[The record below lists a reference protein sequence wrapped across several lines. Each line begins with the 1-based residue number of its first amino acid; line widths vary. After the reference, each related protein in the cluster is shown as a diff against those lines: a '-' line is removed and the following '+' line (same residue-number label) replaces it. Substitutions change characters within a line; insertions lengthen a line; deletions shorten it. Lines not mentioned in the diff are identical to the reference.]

1 MSSITVEK
9 TAEDIASRSL
19 RVTIPV
25 DRVEAAEAKALKYYA
40 SRARLPGFRQGKA
53 PEAVVRK
60 RFGDAIRQTV
70 LEEVVREGWEEA
82 RTSEKLE
89 PVAEPSIR
97 NLKFEAG
104 TPVEFDLHVEVRP
117 ALTLAATSGF
127 TLTRA
132 VQPVTDE
139 AVAEQLEGLREQQ
152 AAWLPVTGERPVAG
166 QLVRVEV
173 TSLDEGSSGEPQA
186 HDVVLGQ
193 QRAVPELEELIMRL
207 LPGEVLE
214 EEIRF
219 PDDHPDEARRGQ
231 ARRLRVAL
239 HEVKR
244 QELPPLDDALARQ
257 AGEFETLDALR
268 ATIRAD
274 LAREAE
280 READGRLREELL
292 RQVAEANQVPAPES
306 MVHRVMHAYANAY
319 GIPEEQL
326 GAFEHQFHG
335 IAEATVRRE
344 LIINAVVDAQGL
356 RATEADVDARVAE
369 MAAARG
375 VETGQ
380 LYATLQKAGRLPE
393 LERALT
399 EEKAF
404 GWLLAQSTVNEAT
417 A

>member
-1 MSSITVEK
+1 MSGI
-9 TAEDIASRSL
+9 AEYDRLDGIA
-19 RVTIPV
+19 
-25 DRVEAAEAKALKYYA
+25 
-40 SRARLPGFRQGKA
+40 
-53 PEAVVRK
+53 
-60 RFGDAIRQTV
+60 
-70 LEEVVREGWEEA
+70 
-82 RTSEKLE
+82 
-89 PVAEPSIR
+89 
-97 NLKFEAG
+97 
-104 TPVEFDLHVEVRP
+104 
-117 ALTLAATSGF
+117 LAA
-127 TLTRA
+127 LIADR
-132 VQPVTDE
+132 QVT
-139 AVAEQLEGLREQQ
+139 A
-152 AAWLPVTGERPVAG
+152 
-166 QLVRVEV
+166 
-173 TSLDEGSSGEPQA
+173 
-186 HDVVLGQ
+186 
-193 QRAVPELEELIMRL
+193 
-207 LPGEVLE
+207 GEVLE

-280 READGRLREELL
+280 READGRLREELI

-326 GAFEHQFHG
+326 GAFEQQFHG

-404 GWLLAQSTVNEAT
+404 GWLLAQSTVNEVT